1 MNEIE
6 DIVNE
11 LLHKS
16 QEYCGKI
23 EAFVKDFGGFIVGS
37 LLGIILIM
45 CGIVDLIVSI
55 LIVLLFGYL
64 GYEMGIA
71 NMMNTLMR

>member
-1 MNEIE
+1 M
-6 DIVNE
+6 
-11 LLHKS
+11 S
-16 QEYCGKI
+16 GKI
-23 EAFVKDFGGFIVGS
+23 EAFIRDFGGFIVGS

-64 GYEMGIA
+64 GAYVQKNKLKVKEVLKNLIEKW
-71 NMMNTLMR
+71 